1 MQLRTGGFG
10 GAETGKI
17 YCGNQRMKNLAL
29 IWQVEYNEY

>member
-10 GAETGKI
+10 GAETEKI
-17 YCGNQRMKNLAL
+17 YFGNPRMKNLAL